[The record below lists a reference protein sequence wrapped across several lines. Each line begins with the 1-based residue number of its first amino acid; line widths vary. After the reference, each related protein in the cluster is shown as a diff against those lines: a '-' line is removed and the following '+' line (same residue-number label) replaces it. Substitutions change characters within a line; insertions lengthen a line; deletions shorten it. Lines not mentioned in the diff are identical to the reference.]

1 MPDTEYRRLIQA
13 AKDKALFGFL
23 AVVQRAIQDA
33 DRNVV
38 TLLSEAKS
46 GLDHSALTAVRHF
59 LRQDGNVFLR
69 RADGLYRTYL
79 ERAMQTMYTDLRP
92 GMRRL
97 SADELSLI
105 DDEAVNQQIEVGRL
119 AQRMR
124 EANEELVG
132 RLNVIVANLHGQV
145 EAKERE
151 NPFRPYLLARVVYE
165 AIRET
170 AADEA
175 KEKMLYEHLATALI
189 PHLSGFFSAI
199 QDVFEASGVRGKF
212 IAQRSRAAHH
222 QRYFGAP
229 LAEGSFGAA
238 GAVSAATVALT
249 NNVMPGL
256 NRMFE
261 TLQQTPEAAADQDQ
275 PQSVQDFIRSM
286 FSPGRKPGALPGP
299 QAPAGTSALVGQLA
313 DYQKKAARGEPVD
326 PTLEPGKNQL
336 AALRERLDLD
346 QASVM
351 ERMTVEVVTM
361 LFEIILEDEQ
371 IPAALRNHIARL
383 QIPTLKAAL
392 LEPVLM
398 HDDTHPARRLL
409 NRMSSA
415 AIGTDP
421 DSPAGH
427 KLGAEM
433 ERVVRKVLDGFETDS
448 AVFSNALYEFETFLG
463 DYLREDDRATAT
475 AIEAVESAEK
485 YSVLLTNSTRT
496 LCDVLL
502 PLNVDKRISDFI
514 ITVWPHVLVKAAWQ
528 DAQKGGKLL
537 EQCQA
542 VLPELVWSIQD
553 KASAQERSV
562 LIKLLP
568 DLVRRLRAAM
578 QLIQL
583 PDDES
588 KPMLDLLV
596 AMHTQILRGANRPA
610 ADLPSLESLRQEFA
624 RVAISWGRA
633 SWGLSEPPQVRDAV
647 IEDVFA
653 RAGVQVEQNLI
664 GSTGATAAD
673 REFLAQTYLLGTRV
687 ELRNGGQG
695 RPAQLVWISTHRSLY
710 LFRADD
716 GRLIMYSAAALL
728 EALGAQDI
736 VPLEYAPVFERAV
749 ESLLFGA
756 EKLTESV

>member
-38 TLLSEAKS
+38 GLLSEAKS

-92 GMRRL
+92 GMRKL

-175 KEKMLYEHLATALI
+175 KEKILYEHLATALI

-199 QDVFEASGVRGKF
+199 QEVFESSGVRGKF

-229 LAEGSFGAA
+229 MAEGAIGTF
-238 GAVSAATVALT
+238 SAASAALT

-256 NRMFE
+256 NRLFQ
-261 TLQQTPEAAADQDQ
+261 TLQQAPEAADKDQ
-275 PQSVQDFIRSM
+275 PQSVQNFIRSM
-286 FSPGRKPGALPGP
+286 FSPGRKAGALQGQ
-299 QAPAGTSALVGQLA
+299 QAAEGSSALVGQLA

-326 PTLEPGKNQL
+326 PALEPGKNQL
-336 AALRERLDLD
+336 GALRERLELD
-346 QASVM
+346 QASVK

-398 HDDTHPARRLL
+398 HDDRHPARRLL

-415 AIGTDP
+415 SIGTDS
-421 DSPAGH
+421 DSPSGL
-427 KLGAEM
+427 KLGTEM

-463 DYLREDDRATAT
+463 DYLRDDDPATAA

-502 PLNVDKRISDFI
+502 PLNVDKRVSDFI

-528 DAQKGGKLL
+528 DAQKGGTLL

-553 KASAQERSV
+553 KANAQERSV

-647 IEDVFA
+647 IDDVFS

-664 GSTGATAAD
+664 GNTAATAAD

-687 ELRNGGQG
+687 ELRHGGQG
-695 RPAQLVWISTHRSLY
+695 RPAQLAWISTHRSLY

-749 ESLLFGA
+749 ESLLLGA
-756 EKLTESV
+756 DKLAENA